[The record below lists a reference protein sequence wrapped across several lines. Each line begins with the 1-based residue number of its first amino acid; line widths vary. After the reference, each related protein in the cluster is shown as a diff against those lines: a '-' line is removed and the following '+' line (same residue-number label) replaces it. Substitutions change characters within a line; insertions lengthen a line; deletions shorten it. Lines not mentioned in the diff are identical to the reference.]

1 MKPILLVLFTL
12 LSFPTS
18 WAQPTKNASSIE
30 VGASRIQAYLPLLKN
45 KKVGLVINQTSMVQ
59 RVSLLDTLLTLK
71 VSISKIFTPEHGF
84 RGSADA
90 GAHIDNAVDAKT
102 GIPIISLYGAH
113 KQPTEADLENID
125 VLVFDLQDVGVRF
138 YTYISTLEYVMQAGV
153 KHHKEII
160 VLDRPNPN
168 GHYIDGPVLDTAY
181 RSFVGMQ
188 PIPIVYGMT
197 IGEYAL
203 MLKGTMPSLSTCKLS
218 VITCLNYSHAMHYTL
233 PVAPSPNLKN
243 NTAIYLYPSLCLFE
257 GTIVSVG
264 RGTPFPFQQ
273 FGHPSFKSSY
283 SYSFVP
289 QKMLGASKPLYE
301 SDTCYGVFLANKEE
315 DALALVNNRFNLSWL
330 MDAYQASDNREH
342 FFNSFFQKLVGN
354 QLLEKQ
360 LIAHVSEDSI
370 RASWSKAIQDFKKIR
385 KKYLRYSDFE

>member
-1 MKPILLVLFTL
+1 
-12 LSFPTS
+12 
-18 WAQPTKNASSIE
+18 
-30 VGASRIQAYLPLLKN
+30 
-45 KKVGLVINQTSMVQ
+45 MVQ
-59 RVSLLDTLLTLK
+59 GVSLLDTLLTLK

-90 GAHIDNAVDAKT
+90 GAHIDNAVDTKT

-203 MLKGTMPSLSTCKLS
+203 MLKGTMPSLSICKLS

-233 PVAPSPNLKN
+233 PVAQSPNLKN

-283 SYSFVP
+283 SYFFVP

-315 DALALVNNRFNLSWL
+315 DALALLKNRFNLTWL
-330 MDAYQASDNREH
+330 MDAYQASDNKEH

>member
-1 MKPILLVLFTL
+1 
-12 LSFPTS
+12 
-18 WAQPTKNASSIE
+18 
-30 VGASRIQAYLPLLKN
+30 
-45 KKVGLVINQTSMVQ
+45 
-59 RVSLLDTLLTLK
+59 
-71 VSISKIFTPEHGF
+71 
-84 RGSADA
+84 
-90 GAHIDNAVDAKT
+90 
-102 GIPIISLYGAH
+102 
-113 KQPTEADLENID
+113 
-125 VLVFDLQDVGVRF
+125 
-138 YTYISTLEYVMQAGV
+138 
-153 KHHKEII
+153 
-160 VLDRPNPN
+160 
-168 GHYIDGPVLDTAY
+168 
-181 RSFVGMQ
+181 MQ

-264 RGTPFPFQQ
+264 RGTPFSFQQ

-330 MDAYQASDNREH
+330 MDAYQASDNKEH